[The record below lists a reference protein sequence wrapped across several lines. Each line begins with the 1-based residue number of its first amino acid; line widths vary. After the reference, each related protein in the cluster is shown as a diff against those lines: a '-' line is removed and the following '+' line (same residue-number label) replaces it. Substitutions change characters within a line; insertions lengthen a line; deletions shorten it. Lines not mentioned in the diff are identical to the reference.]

1 MGERN
6 HSIKLFGVVISSD
19 HHKED
24 SGSRK
29 KRSRWTE
36 EEEENRGILVDE
48 REKSGDDSYNKGKW
62 SEEEHNSFLIGLDKF
77 GKGNWNRIAKQFVP
91 SRSSAQVASHAQ
103 NFFGR
108 HNKNRAALHGASSQ
122 SSISSNLSSP
132 ISPMPISYKIPPN
145 GSYAYV
151 PMTNYQFSVPN
162 FVSSLT
168 NATQVHPVYPLNAK
182 RVIMIHL
189 SHLFLCHSIISI
201 LLSRYSQYI
210 FNLFGDVVL
219 YVKLLCIFTMNS
231 TTFLEFA

>member
-6 HSIKLFGVVISSD
+6 DSIKLFGVVISSD
-19 HHKED
+19 NHNEGSGSRMKRNRWTEEEEEDRGILIDESEKSRDHSNNKMGERNHSTKLFGVVISSDHHNED

-62 SEEEHNSFLIGLDKF
+62 SEEEHNSFLIGLDKV

-108 HNKNRAALHGASSQ
+108 YNKNRAALHGASSQ
-122 SSISSNLSSP
+122 SSISVSLDNL
-132 ISPMPISYKIPPN
+132 
-145 GSYAYV
+145 A
-151 PMTNYQFSVPN
+151 
-162 FVSSLT
+162 LT
-168 NATQVHPVYPLNAK
+168 L
-182 RVIMIHL
+182 
-189 SHLFLCHSIISI
+189 
-201 LLSRYSQYI
+201 
-210 FNLFGDVVL
+210 
-219 YVKLLCIFTMNS
+219 
-231 TTFLEFA
+231 